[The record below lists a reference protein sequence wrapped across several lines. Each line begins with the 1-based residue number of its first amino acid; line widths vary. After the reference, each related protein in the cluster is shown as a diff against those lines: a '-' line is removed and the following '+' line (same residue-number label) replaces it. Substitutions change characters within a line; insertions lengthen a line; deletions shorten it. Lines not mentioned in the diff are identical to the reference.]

1 MLAVRTL
8 WGNGKAS
15 APPIKKQ
22 ATVSRLKTRPRKQSS
37 TIWGARRCIS
47 EPPTQTP
54 RTGLGKVWVD
64 EPAKVAF
71 VDQGYTGDAPK
82 EAAAQ
87 EGIELLVVKH
97 QQAWI
102 CAAASQLG
110 SGTFLRMVGAV
121 STIGT

>member
-1 MLAVRTL
+1 LGSAKIYLRAADPNAADRT
-8 WGNGKAS
+8 WQG
-15 APPIKKQ
+15 
-22 ATVSRLKTRPRKQSS
+22 V
-37 TIWGARRCIS
+37 
-47 EPPTQTP
+47 
-54 RTGLGKVWVD
+54 VD

-102 CAAASQLG
+102 CATASQLG